1 MAASL
6 RSKLD
11 LSPEAQEERVLGDKA
26 VGGIDND
33 ADHLA
38 NVRGGLKAA
47 ISNPNTSNKA
57 KREAEEKLAM
67 LDERKKE
74 GSPTA

>member
-38 NVRGGLKAA
+38 NVRGGLKA
-47 ISNPNTSNKA
+47 
-57 KREAEEKLAM
+57 
-67 LDERKKE
+67 
-74 GSPTA
+74 